1 MASIINA
8 STTSTS
14 GLVQTADASGV
25 LQLQSN
31 GVTGLTVGPGG
42 LLTAANGIVMSS
54 MTLGAATAGEFEY
67 DGCVPYFT
75 PLGTQRGV
83 VPGMQ
88 YYRLN
93 GAVVGSNATG
103 AQNTLGVGVTLSS
116 STVYSFDLVF
126 AVSKT
131 AGTTS
136 HNFQLL
142 FGGTATVNNIAYTFL
157 RTSSTTSFTDVS
169 AFNGLGGYIQAAT
182 ATSIVTNWTS
192 AGAYF
197 TVTLRGT
204 VSVNAGGTFIPQYT
218 LSAAPGG
225 AYTTAIGSYCLV
237 YPIGATGGNVSV
249 GSWA

>member
-54 MTLGAATAGEFEY
+54 MTLGAATTGELEY
-67 DGCVPYFT
+67 DGGELYFT
-75 PLGTQRGV
+75 PLGTQRGLI
-83 VPGMQ
+83 PNLQ

-93 GAVVGSNATG
+93 SALVGANATG
-103 AQNTLGVGVTLSS
+103 AQSIFGVGCTVSS
-116 STVYSFDLVF
+116 NTVYEFESTFVLTK
-126 AVSKT
+126 S

-136 HNFQLL
+136 HTISVG
-142 FGGTATVNNIAYTFL
+142 FGGSATTNNTGYLAMNMAGTNQTDVPYAGTYFAKWII
-157 RTSSTTSFTDVS
+157 TSSLDVVTTGVT
-169 AFNGLGGYIQAAT
+169 AAT
-182 ATSIVTNWTS
+182 NTRW
-192 AGAYF
+192 F
-197 TVTLRGT
+197 TLKGT
-204 VSVNAGGTFIPQYT
+204 VSINAGGTFIPQYS

-225 AYTTAIGSYCLV
+225 AYTTGIGGYFKIH
-237 YPIGATGGNVSV
+237 PIGAAGGNISV
-249 GSWA
+249 GTWA

>member
-42 LLTAANGIVMSS
+42 VLTAANGMVFSS
-54 MTLGAATAGEFEY
+54 MTLGTAQTGEFEY
-67 DGCVPYFT
+67 DGKVPYFT
-75 PLGTQRGV
+75 PAGTQRGV
-83 VPGMQ
+83 IPGMQ

-93 GAVVGSNATG
+93 SAVVGANAATSQS
-103 AQNTLGVGVTLSS
+103 ALGVGVTVSA
-116 STVYSFDLVF
+116 STVYEFKGRYYLTR
-126 AVSKT
+126 T

-136 HNFQLL
+136 HVVGTT
-142 FGGTATVNNIAYTFL
+142 FGGTATGNNILYRAAMKYNTTAISLAATSDVYTAYSFGFNSVL
-157 RTSSTTSFTDVS
+157 GLITTSGATVYIVVDVE
-169 AFNGLGGYIQAAT
+169 GTI
-182 ATSIVTNWTS
+182 SI
-192 AGAYF
+192 
-197 TVTLRGT
+197 
-204 VSVNAGGTFIPQYT
+204 NAGGTIIPQYN

-225 AYTTAIGSYCLV
+225 AYTSGIGSYFAIWPV
-237 YPIGATGGNVSV
+237 GAAGSNVSV